1 MVVDKRGLSKW
12 QRFQKRS
19 FDIVFSFLGLLFIW
33 WIIVAAA
40 LLAKTS
46 TRRSGFFKQERVGM
60 HGVVF
65 NVLKIRTMR
74 VDSDIQTSVT
84 TSSDSRITRIGAFLR
99 KTKID
104 ELPQLWN
111 VLIGDMS
118 FVGPRPDVCGFADK
132 IAGSNR
138 LYLTIRPGITGP
150 ASLKYRNEQ
159 FLLNKLENPER
170 YNEEVLFPDK
180 VKINIDYINNYSF
193 IVDLKLIIRTIFLS

>member
-1 MVVDKRGLSKW
+1 MVVDKRGLSKG
-12 QRFQKRS
+12 QRFQKRT

-46 TRRSGFFKQERVGM
+46 TRRSGVFKQERVGM

-84 TSSDSRITRIGAFLR
+84 TSSDLRITRIGAFLR

-118 FVGPRPDVCGFADK
+118 FVGPRPDVQGFADK
-132 IAGSNR
+132 LKDKDQLFLS
-138 LYLTIRPGITGP
+138 IRPGITGP
-150 ASLKYRNEQ
+150 ASIKYRNEEG
-159 FLLNKLENPER
+159 LLDTCNDPELFNR
-170 YNEEVLFPDK
+170 SVIFPDK
-180 VKINIDYINNYSF
+180 VKINIDYIQNYSVAKDFYF
-193 IVDLKLIIRTIFLS
+193 ILKTIFC